1 MPVQAA
7 VRSIGAPSTLRMTS
21 MFPRVALEYGQRS
34 SARTMRCAGRPPAA
48 QRGPDR
54 PAERADGA
62 APALDPDGRRH
73 W

>member
-1 MPVQAA
+1 
-7 VRSIGAPSTLRMTS
+7 MTS